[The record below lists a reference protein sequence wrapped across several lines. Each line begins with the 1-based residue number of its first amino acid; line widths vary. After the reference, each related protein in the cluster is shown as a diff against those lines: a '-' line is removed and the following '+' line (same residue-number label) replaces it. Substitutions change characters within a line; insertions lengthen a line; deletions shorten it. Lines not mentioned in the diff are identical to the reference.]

1 MFVGVGRQAP
11 QLALEMRFG
20 NPMNVGLG
28 RVVVVVVVVV
38 VVALVLALPVLP
50 VLPPVMAGVAFALF
64 NFKDFTRPRADQCF
78 FSFTDVVVGKTHA
91 GDARFF
97 AGAGKYF
104 FLGKIHR
111 GPNGF
116 PERKK
121 QQKRCEKETA
131 R

>member
-28 RVVVVVVVVV
+28 RVVVAVV
-38 VVALVLALPVLP
+38 VVALVLVLP
-50 VLPPVMAGVAFALF
+50 VLPPVLPRPRVAFALF